1 MNYSLVRLYC
11 VTAFLILLLP
21 GLTSAEPITTPVAIT
36 HDGQCSGNVAMLKR
50 KNGDL
55 VTVFNSGAEPR
66 GLFSSVSTD
75 KGKTWSKQAYI
86 NSGWD
91 RPALLENQDGQLILI
106 ANEGIPYSVS
116 ISDNGTSWRS
126 IGNVTI
132 LRSNYMIGDL
142 MQAKDGS
149 YYLTYSSYE
158 EPQPIHSYVYVSRS
172 LDLKTWSEP
181 VRISKNGYSE
191 FSVSMVQNRDKS
203 FALAYNSYPEKAIM
217 LATSKDGKKWTAPK
231 KIIDL
236 GEEMPIRLRLKNLGS
251 KSVLVYSND
260 RVTQMSTRQGSRWGN
275 SRILYSPTVFESAV
289 VDIGLGKLGIAF
301 FNSGE
306 GPRNLSFDTISQP

>member
-1 MNYSLVRLYC
+1 MNYAIVRLYC
-11 VTAFLILLLP
+11 TSALLMFVLP
-21 GLTSAEPITTPVAIT
+21 GLTSAELITAPVAIT

-55 VTVFNSGAEPR
+55 VTVFNSGTDPR

-91 RPALLENQDGQLILI
+91 RAALLENQDRQLVLV
-106 ANEGIPYSVS
+106 ANEGGAYSIS
-116 ISDNGTSWRS
+116 ISDNGTSWRLV
-126 IGNVTI
+126 GNVTI
-132 LRSNYMIGDL
+132 LRSNYIIGDL
-142 MQAKDGS
+142 MQAKNGS

-158 EPQPIHSYVYVSRS
+158 EPQPIRSYVYVSRS

-181 VRISKNGYSE
+181 VKISKHGYSE
-191 FSVSMVQNRDKS
+191 MSSSLVQNKDKS
-203 FALAYNSYPEKAIM
+203 FALAYNSYPEKGIM
-217 LATSKDGKKWTAPK
+217 LATSKDGKKWTTPK
-231 KIIDL
+231 KIVTFSTEL
-236 GEEMPIRLRLKNLGS
+236 PVRLRLQNIGS
-251 KSVLVYSND
+251 KSVLIYGND
-260 RVTQMSTRQGSRWGN
+260 AFTQMSTRQGSRWGN

-289 VDIGLGKLGIAF
+289 VDMGLGKLGIAF

-306 GPRNLSFDTISQP
+306 GPRNLSFDTIAQP